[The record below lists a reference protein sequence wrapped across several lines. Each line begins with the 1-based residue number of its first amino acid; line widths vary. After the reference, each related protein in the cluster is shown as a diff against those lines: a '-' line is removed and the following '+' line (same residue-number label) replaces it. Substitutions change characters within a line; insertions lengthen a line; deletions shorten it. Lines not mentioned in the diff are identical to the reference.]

1 MCGPARL
8 LDLVENFTL
17 FQEVPGGLIKI
28 LAKNHQVLGVNNA
41 LVSLRN
47 IEGNHGRLGVF
58 WHTQGSGK
66 SFSMI
71 FFAQKALRKV
81 SGKYSFVVVTDRTGE
96 QVPQSGAAQGTNE
109 VSKAMAARL

>member
-1 MCGPARL
+1 MCEPARL

-41 LVSLRN
+41 LASLRD
-47 IEGNHGRLGVF
+47 IEGNQGRLGVF

-66 SFSMI
+66 
-71 FFAQKALRKV
+71 
-81 SGKYSFVVVTDRTGE
+81 
-96 QVPQSGAAQGTNE
+96 
-109 VSKAMAARL
+109 